1 MQTRSAAVTMWE
13 SSRPGTE
20 KQPHRLTGL
29 IAALH
34 GLASVGRYLS
44 IYLPPTEERL
54 RANCFVQK
62 QRGKVLDYY
71 TVPPIPDLSKLVH
84 ARHVRRLASAPWPG
98 SPCKFQRPARNPNKD
113 GFALKLEAIR
123 TGPPIVTEWIPS
135 QQPSNNSIRC
145 IGLMPGPS

>member
-44 IYLPPTEERL
+44 IYVCMYMYCRMIGFLIRKIAPSHRRETSSQLLCAETAWQSTRL
-54 RANCFVQK
+54 RQVFYFLLQSVSPAPPWRSSLLIDNTAVHCTPHPRLIQAGPRTTCQK
-62 QRGKVLDYY
+62 IGFSTLAGLALQVS
-71 TVPPIPDLSKLVH
+71 T
-84 ARHVRRLASAPWPG
+84 ASA
-98 SPCKFQRPARNPNKD
+98 
-113 GFALKLEAIR
+113 
-123 TGPPIVTEWIPS
+123 
-135 QQPSNNSIRC
+135 
-145 IGLMPGPS
+145 